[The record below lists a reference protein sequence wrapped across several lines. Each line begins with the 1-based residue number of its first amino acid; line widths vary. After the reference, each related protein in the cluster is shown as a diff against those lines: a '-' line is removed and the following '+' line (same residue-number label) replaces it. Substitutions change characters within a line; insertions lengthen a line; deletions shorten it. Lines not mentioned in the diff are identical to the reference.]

1 MSSRF
6 IASASMLSR
15 RQFLATGG
23 AFALARA
30 LAGAQTPVATPR
42 QRQRGNLRIAVGSLP
57 ASWDPLTVSSLEHIW
72 LTTLLYDSVARWNL
86 EGMILPALG
95 LSWAY
100 SAFDRVLDITL
111 RPDAFFHTGKVLTPD
126 DVRWTI
132 ERARNSGPSLAD
144 GWRMEHVWRT
154 ETLGAHT
161 VRIILGAPDAS
172 LAASLAAPSLSILS
186 EGVGLAQVHGGT
198 GPFVA
203 HIRIGGDALLSRN
216 RWYWQIGRPHFEAL
230 HIREIPDD
238 TERSTA
244 LVTGMVDLVPN
255 APLLDVPMLQ
265 AEPSIQLVGGPSNHL
280 CLVQV
285 NLDRPALRDARLR
298 RALSSAIDRAGL
310 VKVATADQA
319 EPTGLLFGRDAW
331 AAGDVDE
338 VKRRSPKETREELE
352 EIGIHADLRL
362 RLLADNS
369 DATLANTAVV
379 LQEQLA
385 YCGIALSVELL
396 EGEELDAAMHSRD
409 YDLLASYTR
418 PWRDPHELVRPLL
431 ASDGFANRSGYAVP
445 EVDGMIRG
453 ATMVAD
459 RELRRDKYT
468 QLQERILE
476 DMPVIVLFRPHYFDA
491 MSRKIVDY
499 APLQPVTARG
509 LLPAWGDGDD
519 G

>member
-1 MSSRF
+1 MLSRSS
-6 IASASMLSR
+6 ADTPTLSR
-15 RQFLATGG
+15 RQFLASGG
-23 AFALARA
+23 MLALARS
-30 LAGAQTPVATPR
+30 LARAQTPVGMPR
-42 QRQRGNLRIAVGSLP
+42 RRARRNLRIAVGSIP
-57 ASWDPLTVSSLEHIW
+57 TSWDPLHVTSLEHLW
-72 LTTLLYDSVARWNL
+72 LTTLLYDSVGRWNL
-86 EGMILPALG
+86 DGAILPALG
-95 LSWAY
+95 LGWTN
-100 SAFDRVLDITL
+100 SAFDRVLDVTL
-111 RPDAFFHTGKVLTPD
+111 RPDAFFHDGTLLTPD

-132 ERARNSGPSLAD
+132 ERARNSGASVAD

-154 ETLGAHT
+154 ESLDAHT
-161 VRIILGAPDAS
+161 VRIILEAPDAA
-172 LAASLAAPSLSILS
+172 LAASLAAPALSVLP
-186 EGVGLAQVHGGT
+186 EGVDLHRVDGGT
-198 GPFVA
+198 GPFAV
-203 HIRIGGDALLSRN
+203 HIDIGGGSLLQRN
-216 RWYWQIGRPHFEAL
+216 PWYWQVGRPHFEFL
-230 HIREIPDD
+230 HLREIPDD

-244 LVTGMVDLVPN
+244 LVTGMVDLVPD
-255 APLLDVPMLQ
+255 APLLDVPMLN

-280 CLVQV
+280 CLLQV

-298 RALSSAIDRAGL
+298 RLLSAAIDRARL
-310 VKVATADQA
+310 VKTATANQA
-319 EPTGLLFGRDAW
+319 EPTGLLFAPDAW
-331 AAGDVDE
+331 AGGEVDE
-338 VKRRSPKETREELE
+338 VRHRPADETRAELASL
-352 EIGIHADLRL
+352 GIHADLRL

-385 YCGIALSVELL
+385 WCGIALSIDLLDGNEL
-396 EGEELDAAMHSRD
+396 EVAMRVRD

-431 ASDGFANRSGYAVP
+431 ASDGFGNRSGYAVP

-459 RELRRDKYT
+459 RDLRREKYT

-476 DMPVIVLFRPHYFDA
+476 DTPVIVLFRPHYFDA

-519 G
+519 